1 MARISA
7 PIGIV
12 DEHPEWSNRLI
23 GEVEHRRLPYEKID
37 HSNHA
42 FDPRDRRRRYS
53 VIVNRS
59 SPSSH
64 RRGHGSVLFY
74 AEALLNHYEALGIP
88 VINPLAAYRFEKSK
102 ALQADLFERLG
113 VRYPRAIVLNH
124 PDQALKGLDRL
135 RFPVLIKPN
144 VGGSGAGIVRFD
156 TRAELEAAVP
166 TLALG
171 PDGTALLQEYLE
183 SEGDAIVRI
192 EVLDGRY
199 LYAIWIVR
207 GTQSFN
213 LCPADI
219 CQIPPPAPVAGVCPV
234 DAAATLEV
242 TRFEPPAEAV
252 HQAVAL
258 TRAASID
265 VGGVEYLV
273 NRADGQIYFYDV
285 NATSNFVAD
294 APNVLGFDPFKPF
307 VDFIE
312 RKARQRSATALP
324 GRSERVGGLG
334 GPFLGPPRAQD
345 TPASGARRP
354 AARRPGRAARGGRT
368 PARRRAARA

>member
-1 MARISA
+1 MVNTYIPIGNGDSDMTARISA
-7 PIGIV
+7 PIAIV
-12 DEHPEWSNRLI
+12 DEHPDWSTRLI
-23 GEVEHRRLPYEKID
+23 AELQHRRLPFEKID

-42 FDPRDRRRRYS
+42 YDPRDRRRRYS
-53 VIVNRS
+53 VVVNRS

-88 VINPLAAYRFEKSK
+88 VINPVAAYRFEKSK

-113 VRYPRAIVLNH
+113 VRYPRAVVLNH
-124 PDQALKGLDRL
+124 PDQALKALDGF
-135 RFPVLIKPN
+135 RFPVVIKPN

-156 TRAELEAAVP
+156 TRAELEAAGP

-183 SEGDAIVRI
+183 SKDNAIVRI

-199 LYAIWIVR
+199 LYAIRIVR
-207 GTQSFN
+207 STTSFN
-213 LCPADI
+213 LCPADV
-219 CQIPPPAPVAGVCPV
+219 CQVPAPTPLAGACPV
-234 DAAATLEV
+234 DASGSLEV
-242 TRFEPPAEAV
+242 TRVEPPAEAV
-252 HQAVAL
+252 AQAIAL

-294 APNVLGFDPFKPF
+294 APRVLGFDPFKPF
-307 VDFIE
+307 VDYIE
-312 RKARQRSATALP
+312 RVAVEGK
-324 GRSERVGGLG
+324 
-334 GPFLGPPRAQD
+334 
-345 TPASGARRP
+345 
-354 AARRPGRAARGGRT
+354 
-368 PARRRAARA
+368 